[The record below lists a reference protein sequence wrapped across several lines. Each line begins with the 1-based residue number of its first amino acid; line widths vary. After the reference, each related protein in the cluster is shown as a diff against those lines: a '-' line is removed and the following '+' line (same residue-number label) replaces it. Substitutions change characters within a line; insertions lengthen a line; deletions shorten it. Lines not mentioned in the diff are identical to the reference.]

1 MEHESGSP
9 LDLQRKEPQLAQS
22 LTLQGRQ
29 RRWYAVYTC
38 SRREKQVANQLERRA
53 IETYLPT
60 YETIR
65 RWKNGRHRVQVPLFP
80 GYALVRIAFD
90 ERLAVLKVPGVARIV
105 GFNGSPTPL
114 ADSEI
119 ENIRRVLDVGL
130 HPAPYP
136 YLTSSRKVRI
146 KTGPLAGCSGIL
158 VRRKGRSRL
167 ILSVDLI
174 LRSVAVDIEASDVEP
189 V

>member
-1 MEHESGSP
+1 M
-9 LDLQRKEPQLAQS
+9 
-22 LTLQGRQ
+22 
-29 RRWYAVYTC
+29 
-38 SRREKQVANQLERRA
+38 
-53 IETYLPT
+53 
-60 YETIR
+60 
-65 RWKNGRHRVQVPLFP
+65 PLFP
-80 GYALVRIAFD
+80 GYALVRIALD
-90 ERLAVLKVPGVARIV
+90 ERLAVLKVPGVVRIV

-114 ADSEI
+114 ANGEI

-130 HPAPYP
+130 RAAPYP

-146 KTGPLAGCSGIL
+146 NTGPLAGYSGIL

-167 ILSVDLI
+167 ILSVDII